1 VADTQTKKTSII
13 ARVDANSTMA
23 RAFLLLSKHQSKS
36 IPVTSQD
43 EIVGVISARDI
54 ARIVKDYG
62 PGSGTESSQPLT
74 VGHYM
79 QSPVRHVEA
88 TDDMASVVQ
97 MMLDRRVGA
106 VVVKSDG
113 EVVGCINR
121 DDLLD
126 LLATLMNQR
135 RESVLKT
142 FQDLQ
147 TGVKAST

>member
-1 VADTQTKKTSII
+1 
-13 ARVDANSTMA
+13 M
-23 RAFLLLSKHQSKS
+23 
-36 IPVTSQD
+36 PVTSQD

-54 ARIVKDYG
+54 ARIVKDFG
-62 PGSGTESSQPLT
+62 PGSGVESARALT
-74 VGHYM
+74 VGHFM
-79 QSPVRHVEA
+79 QSPVRHVDA
-88 TDDMASVVQ
+88 ADDMGSVVQ

-106 VVVKSDG
+106 VVVKSEG

-147 TGVKAST
+147 NGVKASI